1 MTSKIN
7 DPKNSLKFPSDFE
20 ITPEWIEN
28 TNDALLLQLSLPLV
42 SEKAILKNLI
52 TDKIKYINEGQ
63 RSITSNQL
71 LLSKSEKETGNNF
84 MKSQSLPEAI
94 KHYTY
99 SIISNPKEP
108 TTYCNRS
115 LALYKTGE
123 YQKGV
128 LDCTRAIFLKNDYI
142 KAFYRRAQCYIEL
155 KKYKLAFED
164 LLYII
169 NSGNS
174 SAEVETYLNKTL
186 EGWKKDTGD
195 KFKNIENL
203 LNNEIN
209 KARKKEMKINPLPWE
224 LKKELQENY
233 DKWNRSAIQVKTE
246 IKNQINKKD
255 YNKAN
260 EICQVCLEQCNSF
273 IKNYTDKTIHF
284 INILESIDE
293 LKILKTIL
301 ELTITEN
308 KNIEK
313 KIREKNAKNH
323 DNFYKTSLL
332 SKQQRDNAT
341 LIAEKDMDFSDF
353 GKSAYGFEKAY
364 NSFKDRDDKF
374 LEYMKYFDGNNLGVV
389 YKNSEMP
396 VPVIKGIIK
405 CFKGLKDFNK
415 ENKDMFLLY
424 MDGISKSKSFGLVK
438 NFIKKADKEYIT
450 STAENILKEDNNK
463 KDIVENILKQFK

>member
-1 MTSKIN
+1 MTSVNK
-7 DPKNSLKFPSDFE
+7 DQKNLLKFPSDLE
-20 ITPEWIEN
+20 ITPEWIEG
-28 TNDALLLQLSLPLV
+28 TNDSLLLQLSLPLV
-42 SEKAILKNLI
+42 AEKTVLKNLI
-52 TDKIKYINEGQ
+52 TDKITFINEGQ

-71 LLSKSEKETGNNF
+71 LLAKSEKETGNNF
-84 MKSQSLPEAI
+84 MKSNSLPEAI

-115 LALYKTGE
+115 LAYFKKKKKK
-123 YQKGV
+123 KGV
-128 LDCTRAIFLKNDYI
+128 LDCTRAIYLKNDYI

-155 KKYKLAFED
+155 KKYRLAFDD
-164 LLYII
+164 LIYII
-169 NSGNS
+169 NSGNT

-186 EGWKKDTGD
+186 DGWKKDTGD

-203 LNNEIN
+203 LNTEIN
-209 KARKKEMKINPLPWE
+209 KARKKEVKINPLPWE

-233 DKWNRSAIQVKTE
+233 DKWSRSAEQVKIE

-255 YNKAN
+255 FVKAN

-273 IKNYTDKTIHF
+273 IKNYNDRTVHF
-284 INILESIDE
+284 INILESIEE
-293 LKILKTIL
+293 LKCLKEVL
-301 ELTITEN
+301 ELTIKEN

-313 KIREKNAKNH
+313 KIRAENAKNH
-323 DNFYKTSLL
+323 DTFYKTSLL

-374 LEYMKYFDGNNLGVV
+374 LEYMKYFDGNNLAVV
-389 YKNSEMP
+389 YKNSELP
-396 VPVIKGIIK
+396 VPVIKGVIK
-405 CFKGLKDFNK
+405 CFRGIKDFNK
-415 ENKDMFLLY
+415 ELKDMFLLY
-424 MDGISKSKSFGLVK
+424 MDGITKTKSFGLVK
-438 NFIKKADKEYIT
+438 NFIKKVDKEYIIST
-450 STAENILKEDNNK
+450 SENILKEDSTK
-463 KDIVENILKQFK
+463 KEIVDNIIKQFK

>member
-1 MTSKIN
+1 MSSIN
-7 DPKNSLKFPSDFE
+7 EQKNTLKFPSTME
-20 ITPEWIEN
+20 ITPEFIES
-28 TNDALLLQLSLPLV
+28 TNDSLLLQLSLPLV
-42 SEKAILKNLI
+42 ADKTVLKNLI
-52 TDKIKYINEGQ
+52 TDKITYINEGQ

-84 MKSQSLPEAI
+84 MKTQSMQEAI

-115 LALYKTGE
+115 LAFYKLGE
-123 YQKGV
+123 YQKGI
-128 LDCTRAIFLKNDYI
+128 LDCTRAIFLKNDYV

-155 KKYKLAFED
+155 KKYRLAFDD
-164 LLYII
+164 LTYII

-174 SAEVETYLNKTL
+174 SSEVETYLNKTL

-203 LNNEIN
+203 LNGEIS

-224 LKKELQENY
+224 LKKEQQEAY
-233 DKWNRSAIQVKTE
+233 DKWNRSATQVKTE

-255 YNKAN
+255 YSKAN

-273 IKNYTDKTIHF
+273 IKNYSDKTIHF

-293 LKILKTIL
+293 LKCLKSVL
-301 ELTITEN
+301 DLTIKEN

-313 KIREKNAKNH
+313 KIRAQNAKNH

-364 NSFKDRDDKF
+364 NSFKDKDDKF
-374 LEYMKYFDGNNLGVV
+374 LEYMKYFDGNNLSVV
-389 YKNSEMP
+389 YKNSELP
-396 VPVIKGIIK
+396 VQVIKGVIK
-405 CFKGLKDFNK
+405 CFRSLKEMSK
-415 ENKDMFLLY
+415 EIKEMFLIY
-424 MDGISKSKSFGLVK
+424 MDGITKTKSFGLVK
-438 NFIKKADKEYIT
+438 NFIKKNDKEYIINT
-450 STAENILKEDNNK
+450 SENILKEDSSK
-463 KDIVENILKQFK
+463 KEIVENIIKEFK